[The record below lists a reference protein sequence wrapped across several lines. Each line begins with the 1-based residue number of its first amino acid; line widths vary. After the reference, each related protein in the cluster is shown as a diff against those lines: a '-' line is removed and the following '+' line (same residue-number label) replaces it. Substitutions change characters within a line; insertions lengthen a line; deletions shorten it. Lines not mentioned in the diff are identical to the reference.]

1 MVSMWALLSFGG
13 CSKNDAPRQVPPE
26 PAAAPQVPAKSPRI
40 TKLVERMQTHDLA
53 ALQATLEEIS
63 AIAKQEA
70 FAEDEGAQLLRA
82 TRSPFPKTEN
92 DVPSQ
97 IILAVGQRPRDSYAV
112 VIEELWPTWKRPA
125 REAALRVLSRIA
137 SPTATAVY
145 VRLLKQFVADPD
157 FTTARPIFE
166 ELEKKP
172 HHAKEIVPTL
182 MELTQRPPWVQDAYL
197 VVLSYC
203 HQGLLQPR
211 LYPGKLDTALVDWR
225 AERAWLGSKPPAAT
239 AEYVAHRDRAG
250 VLLDLLQCVPGD
262 AALAEL
268 TAALALK
275 DASLVYFAAISLLES
290 EQEVPADA
298 LERVASAPAWR
309 ARLYDWLSKHGQ
321 LDKMPAKFG
330 TQTALAE
337 ADLVRWLEFPTELGR
352 APDEIAFGKI
362 VTIDGNDY
370 YLFKFR
376 TLGAYWATKK
386 GWMAGMSGPY
396 EHGAEPAAGASGT
409 FSTLE
414 PYGSKTPEQHVAALA
429 KLTDR

>member
-1 MVSMWALLSFGG
+1 MVSMWALLSLGA
-13 CSKNDAPRQVPPE
+13 CSKSDAPKQLPPE
-26 PAAAPQVPAKSPRI
+26 PAPAPQARASSPRI

-53 ALQATLEEIS
+53 ALQTTLDEIS

-82 TRSPFPKTEN
+82 TRSPFPKTED

-112 VIEELWPTWKRPA
+112 VIEEMWPTWKQPA

-137 SPTATAVY
+137 SPAATAVY
-145 VRLLKQFVADPD
+145 VRLLKQFVAEPGLA
-157 FTTARPIFE
+157 TARPIFE

-182 MELTQRPPWVQDAYL
+182 MDLTQRPPWIQDAYL
-197 VVLSYC
+197 VVLAYC

-211 LYPGKLDTALVDWR
+211 LYPGKLDSVLVDWR
-225 AERAWLGSKPPAAT
+225 AERAWLGSKAPAAT
-239 AEYVAHRDRAG
+239 EEYAAHRDRAG

-262 AALAEL
+262 AAIAEL
-268 TAALALK
+268 RAALAGK
-275 DASLVYFAAISLLES
+275 DASLVYFAAISLLER
-290 EQEVPADA
+290 EQEVPAEA

-309 ARLYDWLSKHGQ
+309 GRLHDWLSKHGQ
-321 LDKMPAKFG
+321 LDKMPVKYL

-337 ADLVRWLEFPTELGR
+337 ADLAAWLEFPTELGR
-352 APDEIAFGKI
+352 APDEMALGKI

-376 TLGAYWATKK
+376 TLGAHWAAKK
-386 GWMAGMSGPY
+386 GWMAGISGPY
-396 EHGAEPAAGASGT
+396 EHDAEPTSRASGT
-409 FSTLE
+409 FSSLE
-414 PYGSKTPEQHVAALA
+414 PYAGKTPEQHVAALA